1 MGRRRGG
8 VVVRRAVSAV
18 TAVYRALVVHGACWV
33 PLPAEELRRFLDGG
47 YAGAGKDGQDAG
59 AGHGGRYAEAGQAGD
74 DGVPPDGHSYPYP
87 DPDPNSY
94 PASHPDPHRAG
105 RSARGVRL
113 TGPGPGHPERLRR
126 DIPLTALERRLRRE
140 LDAR

>member
-8 VVVRRAVSAV
+8 VVVRRAVSVV

-33 PLPAEELRRFLDGG
+33 PLPAQELRRFLDGG
-47 YAGAGKDGQDAG
+47 YAGAGEGRQGAGAGEGGPYAG
-59 AGHGGRYAEAGQAGD
+59 AGHGGRYADGGQGDD
-74 DGVPPDGHSYPYP
+74 DGVPSDGH
-87 DPDPNSY
+87 PN
-94 PASHPDPHRAG
+94 PHPHPDPHRDG